1 MNPALNTALSPGLRL
16 ILARQVRAGLAAL
29 LAGCVSPAV
38 LAQPAPA
45 NWPVKPVRVVVPLA
59 AGSAV
64 DNAARIVLQKVG
76 DALGQ
81 TFTIENQPGAS
92 GLIGAERVARAAPDG
107 YVLGGFNDS
116 IMTMLPHMEP
126 KPAWDI
132 LRDFTPITLAATID
146 WGLVV
151 GSQTRL
157 NTVGDLIARAK
168 ANPGD
173 IDFGSGGNGSPQ
185 HIGMALLAARAGITL
200 THVPYKGASQAAVG
214 VAGGEVAAALQGIAT
229 VYSLVRAGKLR
240 LIGVATRTRL
250 GAFPDTPTL
259 AESGLPGFEF
269 NSWFT
274 LMGPHALPRPIVTTL
289 RNEVV
294 RALADPTVR
303 EKLVAQGLTPQGST
317 PEELAQAT
325 QAQLT
330 RYGELMR
337 QMGL

>member
-1 MNPALNTALSPGLRL
+1 MT
-16 ILARQVRAGLAAL
+16 LARRCGAGLAGLIAL
-29 LAGCVSPAV
+29 GCCASA
-38 LAQPAPA
+38 LAQATASAWPA
-45 NWPVKPVRVVVPLA
+45 KPVRVVVPLA

-64 DNAARIVLQKVG
+64 DNAARILLQKVG
-76 DALGQ
+76 DSLGQ
-81 TFTIENQPGAS
+81 TFTIENQPGAA

-107 YVLGGFNDS
+107 YLLGGFNDS

-126 KPAWDI
+126 KPSWDI
-132 LRDFTPITLAATID
+132 VRDFTPITLAATID

-151 GSQTRL
+151 GTQARV

-168 ANPGD
+168 AAPGE
-173 IDFGSGGNGSPQ
+173 IDYGTGGNGSPQ
-185 HIGMALLAARAGITL
+185 HIGMALLATRAGITL

-214 VAGGEVAAALQGIAT
+214 VAGGEVTAALQGIAT

-250 GAFPDTPTL
+250 AAFPDTPTL

-274 LMGPHALPRPIVTTL
+274 LMGPHGLPRSIVTTL

-337 QMGL
+337 HMGL

>member
-1 MNPALNTALSPGLRL
+1 M
-16 ILARQVRAGLAAL
+16 LARASGTACAAL
-29 LAGCVSPAV
+29 LALGFSAGA
-38 LAQPAPA
+38 LAQGTAGAWPA
-45 NWPVKPVRVVVPLA
+45 KPVRVVVPLA

-64 DNAARIVLQKVG
+64 DNAARILLQKVG
-76 DALGQ
+76 DSLGQ

-107 YVLGGFNDS
+107 HVLGGFNDS

-126 KPAWDI
+126 KPSWDI

-151 GSQTRL
+151 GTQARV

-168 ANPGD
+168 AAPGE
-173 IDFGSGGNGSPQ
+173 IDYGTGGNGSPQ
-185 HIGMALLAARAGITL
+185 HIGMALLATRAGITL

-214 VAGGEVAAALQGIAT
+214 VAGGEVTAALQGIAT

-250 GAFPDTPTL
+250 AAFPDTPTL

-274 LMGPHALPRPIVTTL
+274 LMGPHGLPRSIVTTL

-325 QAQLT
+325 QAQLV